1 MAKANRAA
9 PASTNSTPYAYPTP
23 AMVAAYR
30 DGVNGMPGS
39 STPLDSYNTSNLGA
53 PAIGGP
59 MTTQAAGAAGPRMTL
74 RQRIGIMI
82 LGADAGS
89 ILFPPQQPLQPIA
102 QPVTYGGIGR
112 QWDYPVGFNT
122 RVPPR
127 SGAGV
132 TFATLKTL
140 ADGYDVLR
148 IMIERVKDKVNAQD
162 WTIGMRDEKAQRDPA
177 CDEIQA
183 FFEYPD
189 KLHTWDD
196 WLRMLMEQVL
206 VYDAPAVW
214 LRPTRGGD
222 LYSLEI
228 IDGSLVSPK
237 IMADG
242 RLPPPEF
249 GPAYQQVLKGL
260 PAVDYVQPLP
270 KGQPIPLDPTGQP
283 FPELYYKPRNIRVD
297 SVYGFSPVEQIIRT
311 IQIGIAQEDWLRD
324 YFLHGATPD
333 LLLGVPETWNPSQ
346 IAQMQDFWDSL
357 LVGNLVN
364 RRGTR
369 FIPGG
374 VKPIDTKEKAL
385 MDSAVQEWL
394 VRVMCFSLGLNP
406 MPFVRMMNKG
416 QEETHHSEAKEEGL
430 RPWLEWV
437 ANFVNVL
444 IALKWGR
451 RDLVFRWDEEDGTD
465 PQTQA
470 TIDKILTDAK
480 VYHPDEIRARRGEA
494 PMPDEMREQMNMATF
509 AATSNAT
516 ALPADQQ
523 AAADERASA
532 AAEAAAAR
540 LAAAKPAPGVAGKP
554 VGKGDGLTRSTRTAP
569 LY

>member
-1 MAKANRAA
+1 MAKANRA
-9 PASTNSTPYAYPTP
+9 PAAGVNSAAYEYPTP
-23 AMVAAYR
+23 AMVAAYVN
-30 DGVNGMPGS
+30 GVNGMPGS
-39 STPLDSYNTSNLGA
+39 ATPLVSYNTSSLGA

-59 MTTQAAGAAGPRMTL
+59 MTTQGATSW
-74 RQRIGIMI
+74 RQRLAVFI

-102 QPVTYGGIGR
+102 QPLAYGSIGR
-112 QWDYPVGFNT
+112 QWDYPVGYNT

-127 SGAGV
+127 SGLPVNFG
-132 TFATLKTL
+132 TLKKL
-140 ADGYDVLR
+140 ADEYDVLR

-162 WTIGMRDEKAQRDPA
+162 WSIGMRDEKAARDAA
-177 CDEIQA
+177 CDEIED
-183 FFEYPD
+183 FFQYPD

-196 WLRMLMEQVL
+196 WLRMLLEQVI

-228 IDGSLVSPK
+228 LDGSLISPK

-242 RLPPPEF
+242 RLPPPEY

-260 PAVDYVQPLP
+260 PAVDYIQPVP
-270 KGQPIPLDPTGQP
+270 TGSPIPLDPTGQP
-283 FPELYYKPRNIRVD
+283 FPELYYRPRNIRVD

-324 YFLHGATPD
+324 YFQFGATPD
-333 LLLGVPETWNPSQ
+333 LLLGVPENWNPSQ
-346 IAQMQDFWDSL
+346 IQQMQDFFDSL
-357 LVGNLVN
+357 LVGNLAN
-364 RRGTR
+364 RRGAR

-374 VKPIDTKEKAL
+374 IKPVDTKEKAL

-394 VRVMCFSLGLNP
+394 VRVMCFALGLNP

-430 RPWLEWV
+430 HPWLEWV